1 MRKKGLLSTLAAMA
15 MMSES
20 THFLESTHFMGN
32 EPDFNPKGLKLPT
45 GSSDLT
51 YSKGYYS
58 HEMRK
63 RIAARRK
70 RNKIARKSRKI
81 NRKKY

>member
-1 MRKKGLLSTLAAMA
+1 MRKKGLLSALAAMA
-15 MMSES
+15 IMS
-20 THFLESTHFMGN
+20 ESTHFMGN

-45 GSSDLT
+45 GSSNLT